1 MPRPLRSF
9 EPGGFYHVTARGN
22 NGRVI
27 VTDDEDR
34 TAFVNLLRRTAV
46 RFGINLHAWCL
57 MTNHYHLVIETPT
70 GQVSRAVQYLNS
82 AHARRF
88 NRRHGREGH
97 LFRARFRAT
106 VVVDERHLE
115 AACAYVLL
123 NPVRAGLTPRAE
135 DWRWAGA
142 VGSPA

>member
-1 MPRPLRSF
+1 
-9 EPGGFYHVTARGN
+9 
-22 NGRVI
+22 
-27 VTDDEDR
+27 
-34 TAFVNLLRRTAV
+34 
-46 RFGINLHAWCL
+46 
-57 MTNHYHLVIETPT
+57 MTNHYHLVVETSS
-70 GQVSRAVQYLNS
+70 GQVSQAVQYLNG

-106 VVVDERHLE
+106 LLEDERHLE

-123 NPVRAGLTPRAE
+123 NPVRAGLVAAAE